1 MATKTATTETHRD
14 PVVTTVKAIAY
25 GMFATGVALSV
36 THIFDFFHSTLGAA
50 TLTAAAMPMFVDG
63 FQIVGRVLRLDRFA
77 KSVNA
82 TGWKLQLLGALA
94 SLIANV
100 VAGPTKGDKIAGIIL
115 VVGYITIE
123 AVADRIKSRHAEEAE
138 EAEAAAA
145 AKKQAAI
152 AQAKATRAANKATAA
167 AAKAKEEADVAA
179 RAERRAKARAAR
191 TVVQT
196 AEKIVTDA
204 DFRNANAYI

>member
-14 PVVTTVKAIAY
+14 PVVTTIKGVAY

-63 FQIVGRVLRLDRFA
+63 FQIVGRLLRLDRFA
-77 KSVNA
+77 KSTNSV
-82 TGWKLQLLGALA
+82 GWKLQLLGALA

-100 VAGPTKGDKIAGIIL
+100 VAGPTVGDKIAGVIL

-123 AVADRIKSRHAEEAE
+123 AVADKIKSRRAEEAE
-138 EAEAAAA
+138 KAAAA
-145 AKKQAAI
+145 ATVKKQAAI
-152 AQAKATRAANKATAA
+152 AQATATRAANKAKKDA
-167 AAKAKEEADVAA
+167 EAQA
-179 RAERRAKARAAR
+179 RRDRAAKARAAR
-191 TVVQT
+191 EAVKD
-196 AEKIVTDA
+196 AEKIVSDA
-204 DFRNANAYI
+204 DHRNANAYI